1 MKSNLFSE
9 IMTADSQIETE
20 TKTEHLLYSKTHFL
34 NFILISLTAISLFY
48 CIINLIN
55 YEYYKVTVNVIAAMI
70 SFAAW
75 IFFKIYGNF
84 KWSSLIA
91 VLILYTTLFTFC
103 MVAGHKNY
111 ALSWIAIFCPVSI
124 YLLGSK
130 NGQRISIL
138 YFISLLLLTII
149 NYKRWQLSGFTFSS
163 VYNIIGVNI
172 ALFICIGSF
181 EKQRECADIFLSKEN
196 SELTYINDALKQ
208 SESQLRMILDSTANA
223 IYGIDNNGV
232 CTFCNT
238 ACVKLLGYTHHD
250 ELLGKKMHS
259 VIKNSM
265 PTSANDDSC
274 TVMDSINSG
283 KIIKVAEGLFVRAD
297 GTSFDAKYSS
307 YPQFKG
313 NDIVGAVI
321 TFEDISEQKKKDR
334 QIEYLSN
341 HDFLTG
347 LYNRYYFTTVL
358 ESVDK
363 EQNLPISII
372 FADVNS
378 LKLTNDIFTHAAGD
392 TLLVK
397 TAEILKSVCRE
408 NDTIVRV
415 GGDEF
420 VIVMPKT
427 DKTTAKNILHMI
439 KEKFAN
445 LRVTVIQCS
454 ISMGCDTKTDINQP
468 IEMIIENAENEM
480 YISKTK
486 NRKDLNYE
494 IISTIMNTLH
504 QRNPR
509 EKQHSDNVGNLCKR
523 IGCEMNLPYP
533 EVKKLETAGFLH
545 DIGKIVLD
553 KNILHKKGNLTDN
566 EKREMQQHSVI
577 GYRILNLFDKTLD
590 LADGVYSHH
599 ERWDGSGYPKGLK
612 GNEIPKIARIIA
624 VAEAYDALVN
634 PAYKQP
640 VSKKRALEILKE
652 YAGVRLDP
660 EITDILINI
669 ISNDINSINY
679 HITD

>member
-1 MKSNLFSE
+1 MKSNLVSK
-9 IMTADSQIETE
+9 IMTVDPQLE
-20 TKTEHLLYSKTHFL
+20 TEHLLYRKAYFL
-34 NFILISLTAISLFY
+34 NLVLISLFATSLFY

-55 YEYYKVTVNVIAAMI
+55 YEYYKATVNVIAATI
-70 SFAAW
+70 SFATW
-75 IFFKIYGNF
+75 LFLKIYGNF
-84 KWSSLIA
+84 KWSSLIT
-91 VLILYTTLFTFC
+91 VLILYITLFTFC

-111 ALSWIAIFCPVSI
+111 ALSWISVFSPVAI

-130 NGQRISIL
+130 NGQRISLL
-138 YFISLLLLTII
+138 YFICLLLLTLI
-149 NYKRWQLSGFTFSS
+149 NYKTWQNSDFTISS
-163 VYNIIGVNI
+163 VYNIVGVNI
-172 ALFICIGSF
+172 ALFISISSF
-181 EKQRECADIFLSKEN
+181 ENQREYADILLSKKN
-196 SELTYINDALKQ
+196 IELTRINDALKQ
-208 SESQLRMILDSTANA
+208 SEGRLKMILNSTADA

-232 CTFCNT
+232 CTFCNA

-250 ELLGKKMHS
+250 ELLGKNMHS
-259 VIKNSM
+259 VINNNIPASNNNH
-265 PTSANDDSC
+265 PCA
-274 TVMDSINSG
+274 VMESIYSG
-283 KIIKVAEGLFVRAD
+283 KIIKAAEESFVRAD

-321 TFEDISEQKKKDR
+321 TFEDITEQKKKDR
-334 QIEYLSN
+334 QIEYLSH

-347 LYNRYYFTTVL
+347 LYNRYYFTTIL
-358 ESVDK
+358 ETVDK

-397 TAEILKSVCRE
+397 AAEILKAVCRE
-408 NDTIVRV
+408 NDIIVRV

-427 DKTTAKNILHMI
+427 DKIIAKNVLHTI

-445 LRVTVIQCS
+445 VKLSAIQCS
-454 ISMGCDTKTDINQP
+454 ISMGCDTKTDMSQP

-486 NRKDLNYE
+486 NRKDLNYK

-509 EKQHSDNVGNLCKR
+509 EKQHSENVSKLCKK
-523 IGCEMNLPYP
+523 IGREMKLPDP

-553 KNILHKKGNLTDN
+553 KNILHKKGNLTNN
-566 EKREMQQHSVI
+566 EKREMQQHSVV

-590 LADGVYSHH
+590 LADGIYCHH

-612 GNEIPKIARIIA
+612 GKEIPRMARIIA

-634 PAYKQP
+634 PAYNQP
-640 VSKKRALEILKE
+640 VPKKRALEILKE
-652 YAGVRLDP
+652 YAGIRLDP
-660 EITDILINI
+660 EITDVLISI
-669 ISNDINSINY
+669 I
-679 HITD
+679 